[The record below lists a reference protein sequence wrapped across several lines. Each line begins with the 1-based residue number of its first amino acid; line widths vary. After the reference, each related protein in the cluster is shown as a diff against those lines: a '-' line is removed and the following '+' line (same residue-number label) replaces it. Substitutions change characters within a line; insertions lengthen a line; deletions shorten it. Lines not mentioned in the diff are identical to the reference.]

1 MMRARN
7 GARARAARGMIV
19 VAAAVAAATS
29 AAGCLQ
35 ILGDEGPFV
44 LGTGGGGA
52 TGGSGGTGA
61 TGGNG
66 GTGGSAAP
74 CEPGKVE
81 ACYEGTD
88 GTQDVGVCKAGMW
101 TCQPDSTWGTCAGQ
115 VVPGVETCVSKDDE
129 DCDQKE
135 CARWSLIS
143 GGNGGTLGTALAT
156 DSNGNV
162 ILSGIFGGNVSFGD
176 KVLDETTA
184 GPLFL
189 AKLDAAGTPQWA
201 KSFGGFDLQ
210 QGVARSIAAD
220 ADGNILMA
228 GLFTGTLSVVGFSHT
243 SKGQDFFA
251 AKFTSSG
258 TPAWVFAYGG
268 EMDQEPW
275 KMVLTSGGDMLVT
288 GTYSDGFLIG
298 GTSATGAGVFI
309 ARLSAS
315 DGSVVSVQHFDTL
328 VGKYVSPSLAAGPDG
343 TWALAGRCSDGAL
356 IGGEPLSLCD
366 QFVAKFAAD
375 DSLLWAVNVPAEPK
389 SLVAGSDGAI
399 VLGGDFYG
407 TVDFGDGPLMS
418 KGQSDLF
425 VAKLATSDGI
435 TEWAKAFGGSLDE
448 YYPQLALDSQDRI
461 YFTVD
466 TDDDIDFGGGTLSG
480 SGLADTY
487 VVALDAGGNHRW
499 SRVFGDATNQ
509 SGSLLTASGG
519 DVGLVVALTTPGA
532 IDFGAGG
539 LQSTSP
545 FALAIAE
552 LGP

>member
-7 GARARAARGMIV
+7 GAKVRAARGMVV

-29 AAGCLQ
+29 VAGCLQ

-52 TGGSGGTGA
+52 TGGSGGN
-61 TGGNG
+61 GGSG
-66 GTGGSAAP
+66 GTGGGGAP
-74 CEPGKVE
+74 CEPGKVA
-81 ACYEGTD
+81 ACYEGAD
-88 GTQDVGVCKAGMW
+88 GTQGVGVCKAGMW
-101 TCQPDSTWGTCAGQ
+101 TCQPDSTWGQCAGQ

-143 GGNGGTLGTALAT
+143 GGDGGVLGTALAT

-162 ILSGIFGGNVSFGD
+162 ILSGIFGGNASFGD
-176 KVLDETTA
+176 KLLDETTN

-201 KSFGGFDLQ
+201 KSFGGFDVQ

-228 GLFTGTLSVVGFSHT
+228 GLLTGTLNVVGFSHT

-251 AKFTSSG
+251 AKFTPSG
-258 TPAWVFAYGG
+258 TPAWMFGYGG
-268 EMDQEPW
+268 DMDQEPW

-288 GTYSDGFLIG
+288 GTYSDGLLIG

-315 DGSVVSVQHFDTL
+315 DGGVVSVEHFDTL
-328 VGKYVSPSLAAGPDG
+328 VGKYVSPSLAAGPGG
-343 TWALAGRCSDGAL
+343 TWALSGRCSNGAS
-356 IGGEPLSLCD
+356 IGGKILSPCD

-389 SLVAGSDGAI
+389 SLGAGSDGAI
-399 VLGGDFYG
+399 MLGGDFYG
-407 TVDFGDGPLMS
+407 SVDFGEGPLMS
-418 KGQSDLF
+418 KGGSDVF
-425 VAKLATSDGI
+425 VAKLAASDGAMQ
-435 TEWAKAFGGSLDE
+435 WAKPFGGPGDE
-448 YYPQLALDSQDRI
+448 IVLQLAIDSQDRL
-461 YFTVD
+461 YVTVGA
-466 TDDDIDFGGGTLSG
+466 DDDIDFGGGVLSG
-480 SGLADTY
+480 AGLTDSF
-487 VVALDAGGNHRW
+487 VVALDSEGNHRW
-499 SRVFGDATNQ
+499 SRVFGDATAQ
-509 SGSLLTASGG
+509 ASSMLALRGG
-519 DVGLVVALTTPGA
+519 DNGLIMSVNTPGE
-532 IDFGAGG
+532 INFGAGA
-539 LQSTSP
+539 LQPTSVY
-545 FALAIAE
+545 AVAVAE
-552 LGP
+552 LSP